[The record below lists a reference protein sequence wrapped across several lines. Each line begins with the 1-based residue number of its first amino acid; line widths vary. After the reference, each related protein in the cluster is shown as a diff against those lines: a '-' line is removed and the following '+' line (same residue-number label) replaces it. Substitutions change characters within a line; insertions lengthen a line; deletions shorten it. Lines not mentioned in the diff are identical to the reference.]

1 MSSEIHIDSEVLTA
15 VSDGFSAAME
25 NFIETDFQYF
35 QYLRNRQRY
44 YVGGRSEEVKTVNPA
59 TKFFEKKPK
68 AKEGGRRP
76 NGRPFNIPIGVPS
89 RVPFD
94 IPSIAIP
101 ERKPVTVDDPAND
114 IKDFIRQPQPE
125 DVNVGVP
132 ETQPQPVTP
141 DVTTPLPGEIN
152 NEVEIPNFV
161 VPEKK
166 TEDVYQGPNLG
177 DRILEGIGTNLQNAL
192 GFSLAAGLVGFE
204 LIKTL
209 GRGLLPGYAKGGIV
223 RTPTKA
229 LIGEAGPEVV
239 IPMGLFGQVIESV
252 YREGAS
258 ALISSSMGFL
268 AKLPSSTAKATVL
281 AEANRLKGIFG
292 ISKMEV
298 PEGDLGLKSPLAPIK
313 VGGSGN
319 AAVFVGAPKQEQGG
333 GGGGGLPRFIRKA
346 LAKAFKKGWKALRKT
361 PVGKFIR
368 RGRIAAKKARKAIG
382 KTISKVGSK
391 VGRKGAAKAA
401 QKGGLKLAG
410 KIGAKGLGALPLV
423 GNVFDLAFAAKRF
436 ADGDAVGGLLSLGSA
451 IPVLGWGVAAL
462 DVARTTGAFDGGPFG
477 RKSKDQKKVDAT
489 KFASNTKTEIQ
500 TPDPTRGGS
509 IILNPSTMKAWSRAV
524 AAAAKD
530 GIDLTQAVTSSYRS
544 PADQQALIDRAAAGD
559 PNVMTPA
566 PVGKSPH
573 GQGWAIDINFY
584 SPANEWMRNNGGKY
598 GFKWQ
603 GENDPVHFDFW
614 NNEPNDKWLQPGN
627 RDWIPN
633 ATDPQDKSSSS
644 LVTNELMAKA
654 PDISGGREILND
666 TPVTQGGKMF
676 GETGEVVRLPVPIP
690 IPKAIPIM
698 VGGVNSDDGRSHLII
713 DVFGKGTKTSREVVS
728 V

>member
-239 IPMGLFGQVIESV
+239 IPMGLFGQVIEAV

-298 PEGDLGLKSPLAPIK
+298 PEGDLGLKSP
-313 VGGSGN
+313 
-319 AAVFVGAPKQEQGG
+319 
-333 GGGGGLPRFIRKA
+333 
-346 LAKAFKKGWKALRKT
+346 
-361 PVGKFIR
+361 
-368 RGRIAAKKARKAIG
+368 
-382 KTISKVGSK
+382 
-391 VGRKGAAKAA
+391 
-401 QKGGLKLAG
+401 
-410 KIGAKGLGALPLV
+410 
-423 GNVFDLAFAAKRF
+423 
-436 ADGDAVGGLLSLGSA
+436 
-451 IPVLGWGVAAL
+451 
-462 DVARTTGAFDGGPFG
+462 
-477 RKSKDQKKVDAT
+477 
-489 KFASNTKTEIQ
+489 
-500 TPDPTRGGS
+500 
-509 IILNPSTMKAWSRAV
+509 
-524 AAAAKD
+524 
-530 GIDLTQAVTSSYRS
+530 
-544 PADQQALIDRAAAGD
+544 
-559 PNVMTPA
+559 
-566 PVGKSPH
+566 
-573 GQGWAIDINFY
+573 
-584 SPANEWMRNNGGKY
+584 
-598 GFKWQ
+598 
-603 GENDPVHFDFW
+603 
-614 NNEPNDKWLQPGN
+614 
-627 RDWIPN
+627 
-633 ATDPQDKSSSS
+633 
-644 LVTNELMAKA
+644 
-654 PDISGGREILND
+654 
-666 TPVTQGGKMF
+666 
-676 GETGEVVRLPVPIP
+676 
-690 IPKAIPIM
+690 
-698 VGGVNSDDGRSHLII
+698 
-713 DVFGKGTKTSREVVS
+713 
-728 V
+728 